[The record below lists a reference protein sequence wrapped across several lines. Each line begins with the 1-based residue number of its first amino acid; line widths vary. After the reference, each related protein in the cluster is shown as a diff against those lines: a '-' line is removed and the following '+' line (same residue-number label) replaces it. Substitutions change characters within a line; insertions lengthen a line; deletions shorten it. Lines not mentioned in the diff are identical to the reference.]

1 MNLIDAYQQQQ
12 QVEGNEFEE
21 NVVRKWSN
29 ITVNVKKRQI
39 LSMGQGSL
47 YKTRLVGML
56 GPSGRYTVYIII
68 LFHEVLILIIT
79 YIHKVGNRHF

>member
-12 QVEGNEFEE
+12 QQVEGNELEE

-39 LSMGQGSL
+39 LSMGQGAL

-56 GPSGRYTVYIII
+56 GPSGR
-68 LFHEVLILIIT
+68 
-79 YIHKVGNRHF
+79 